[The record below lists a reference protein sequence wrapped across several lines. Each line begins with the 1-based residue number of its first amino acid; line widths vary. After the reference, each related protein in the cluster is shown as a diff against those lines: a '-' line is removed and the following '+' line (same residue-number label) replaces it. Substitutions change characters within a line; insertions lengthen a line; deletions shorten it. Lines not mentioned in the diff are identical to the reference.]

1 MTVAHHGYNVVATLK
16 MYQKAQPFVLFWS
29 VTKEGQDMS
38 RSFDKQLMS
47 ASYVKKHF
55 FQDELVE
62 IELPYI
68 L

>member
-1 MTVAHHGYNVVATLK
+1 MTTVK
-16 MYQKAQPFVLFWS
+16 MYNKAKPFALFWC

-38 RSFDKQLMS
+38 RSFDVTLMA